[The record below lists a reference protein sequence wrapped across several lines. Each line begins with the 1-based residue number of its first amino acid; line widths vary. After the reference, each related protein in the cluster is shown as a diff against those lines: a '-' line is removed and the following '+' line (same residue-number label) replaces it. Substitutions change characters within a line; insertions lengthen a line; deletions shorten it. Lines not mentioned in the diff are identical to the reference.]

1 MVQKDDELIRKLF
14 YGKLQPEEA
23 KLIAEELLK
32 KELKNGD
39 LIMLIEIL
47 FDYELEGQEWA
58 KQLKKKAIKK
68 LKKIEPKTEG
78 ERKYIQK
85 IIEEYSR

>member
-1 MVQKDDELIRKLF
+1 MVQKEDELIRKLF

-32 KELKNGD
+32 KALKNGD